1 MDWEAK
7 LAWAHAEHG
16 RRRGAPAAA
25 GERADLRLAGV
36 AGASWA
42 AGLAAL
48 MLGREPEAALLL
60 RQAAAEYRVS
70 WEAAPQGSW
79 GRPIAAMRCRLIA
92 GDGDG
97 ACADARWALDAGA
110 LPAEGPIQRYAAVL
124 ALTVLGDDRASAE
137 AASLLAAG
145 LEPRA
150 VAEALVAITAG
161 DVAGYH
167 AAVARV
173 LGSFEERE
181 AFLEDVAVADT
192 VLVLDAIARLR
203 GLPPAG
209 LSSPLLPRPAAE
221 A

>member
-7 LAWAHAEHG
+7 LAWAHAEHE
-16 RRRGAPAAA
+16 RRCGEPAAA

-48 MLGREPEAALLL
+48 MLGRELEAARLL
-60 RQAAAEYRVS
+60 RRAADEYQVS
-70 WEAAPQGSW
+70 WKAAPQGSW
-79 GRPIAAMRCRLIA
+79 GRPIAALRCRLIA
-92 GDGDG
+92 GDSDG
-97 ACADARWALDAGA
+97 ARVDARWALDAGA

-137 AASLLAAG
+137 AAALLAAG

-150 VAEALVAITAG
+150 VAEALVAIAAG
-161 DVAGYH
+161 DVPAYH
-167 AAVARV
+167 AAAAGV

-192 VLVLDAIARLR
+192 VLVLDALARLH

-209 LSSPLLPRPAAE
+209 LSSPLLPRPAA
-221 A
+221 